1 MRKAKHGPA
10 LFELLS
16 ADTEQNTDSL
26 RVPTWWA
33 GQGRGSGGQVI
44 KIPPKAETQAP
55 VTPAKVSRAEEE
67 TGSPLLTFVDGKI
80 RLSLTS
86 TRAAIALFLGLTTLL
101 IAFEIGNRRGFDDG
115 VIAGRASYTAETA
128 SEIDLAREQKPAT
141 HIVAGLLDDLVGTE
155 PATQVVGKTDSAT
168 GAKTS
173 WIRDYTYIVAQEF
186 SSGQPESAREA
197 RAFLAKHGVE
207 TAMVIQPGGSI
218 QLITTQGFNRRDAAQ
233 KKMAATA
240 LEEVH
245 KIGERFYAQGGGY
258 KLKGY
263 FKTLKGDGW

>member
-1 MRKAKHGPA
+1 MRKAKRGPA

-16 ADTEQNTDSL
+16 ADTEQNTERL
-26 RVPTWWA
+26 QVPTWWA
-33 GQGRGSGGQVI
+33 GQERGSGGQVI
-44 KIPPKAETQAP
+44 KIPPKAETQPP
-55 VTPAKVSRAEEE
+55 VTSGRDSRAEVQTE
-67 TGSPLLTFVDGKI
+67 SSLLAFVDGKI

-86 TRAAIALFLGLTTLL
+86 TAAAIAVFVGLTTLL
-101 IAFEIGNRRGFDDG
+101 IAFEMGTRRGFADG
-115 VIAGRASYTAETA
+115 AKAGRASYVAEAA
-128 SEIDLAREQKPAT
+128 SEIDLAREQEPAT
-141 HIVAGLLDDLVGTE
+141 HIVAGLFDDLVGTE
-155 PATQVVGKTDSAT
+155 PAAQVAGRTDSAT
-168 GAKTS
+168 GTATT

-186 SSGQPESAREA
+186 SAGQPENARVA

-233 KKMAATA
+233 KQMAASA

-245 KIGERFYAQGGGY
+245 KIGKRFYAQGGGY

-263 FKTLKGDGW
+263 FKTLKGDAW